1 MDSECPICGTR
12 IVGMSCYKCGW
23 PEANCRMDTSAEAT
37 SYGSYGDAVAGDPFA
52 PPRTSDRGGTS
63 YGSAASYEDDLA
75 GSQPYASYPSG
86 NSTEISR
93 IVEGEFSSSPA
104 HSGGSSGGVPSSGH
118 SLTGSNMVP
127 RGDGNGLIAGMFE
140 KDSLFGTVEYVS
152 DTAYETNNLTAH
164 YAAQQL
170 AIGCLLAPFKAMGLI
185 LGLLFRPFRFLLGV
199 SLMGGRGRGG
209 PESVQ
214 TEIHR
219 FRIRCAGSNRLIEC
233 VLRGQLAGGGI
244 YLGEDV
250 ELTGKFDSR
259 TGTFAVERLVNAS
272 TGAVTT
278 GIVDPQVKYQ
288 RAALAASLT
297 MVLFAILF
305 LMSVLT

>member
-23 PEANCRMDTSAEAT
+23 PEANCKMADTSAEAT
-37 SYGSYGDAVAGDPFA
+37 FYGSYGDTVAEDPFA
-52 PPRTSDRGGTS
+52 ASPSRTSDRGGTS
-63 YGSAASYEDDLA
+63 YGSATSYEDDSA
-75 GSQPYASYPSG
+75 SSQLYASHPSS

-93 IVEGEFSSSPA
+93 IVDGEFSSSPA
-104 HSGGSSGGVPSSGH
+104 HSGGVPSSGH
-118 SLTGSNMVP
+118 SLTGSDIVP
-127 RGDGNGLIAGMFE
+127 RGGGNGLIAGMFE

-152 DTAYETNNLTAH
+152 NTAYETNNLTAH

-185 LGLLFRPFRFLLGV
+185 LGLLVRPLRFLLGV

-219 FRIRCAGSNRLIEC
+219 FRIRAAGSDRLIEC

-259 TGTFAVERLVNAS
+259 TGTFTVERLVNAS
-272 TGAVTT
+272 TGAATT
-278 GIVDPQVKYQ
+278 GIVDPRVKYQ